1 MRRLLTPA
9 QVGSLMNVSE
19 KTVARMAHDGRLP
32 KPHLIGGKPRY
43 SEGDIERFLGITD
56 GPSAGFTLDT
66 RSGSIY
72 LEIVKAKYMVID
84 MGQRYAVFELKDGS
98 LHLRPWRSDIV
109 DDLPDNQQ
117 PVFLSCEDTDVPE
130 VALCDLPSLAS
141 AGRTPR

>member
-1 MRRLLTPA
+1 MKRLLTPA

-19 KTVARMAHDGRLP
+19 KTVARMANDGRLP

-43 SEGDIERFLGITD
+43 SESDIERFLGIAE

-66 RSGSIY
+66 PSGSIY
-72 LEIVKAKYMVID
+72 LEIVKASYMVID
-84 MGQRYAVFELKDGS
+84 LGRRYAVFELKDGS
-98 LHLRPWRSDIV
+98 LHLRPWRSDII
-109 DDLPDNQQ
+109 DDLPDNQ

-141 AGRTPR
+141 AARTPR

>member
-19 KTVARMAHDGRLP
+19 KTVTRMANDGRLP

-43 SEGDIERFLGITD
+43 SEGDIERFLGIED
-56 GPSAGFTLDT
+56 GPSGGFTLDS

-72 LEIVKAKYMVID
+72 LEIVKAKYMVINL
-84 MGQRYAVFELKDGS
+84 GRRYAVFELEDGS
-98 LHLRPWRSDIV
+98 FHLRPWISYVVADLSDHE
-109 DDLPDNQQ
+109 

-130 VALCDLPSLAS
+130 VRLCDLPTLAS
-141 AGRTPR
+141 AARAPR